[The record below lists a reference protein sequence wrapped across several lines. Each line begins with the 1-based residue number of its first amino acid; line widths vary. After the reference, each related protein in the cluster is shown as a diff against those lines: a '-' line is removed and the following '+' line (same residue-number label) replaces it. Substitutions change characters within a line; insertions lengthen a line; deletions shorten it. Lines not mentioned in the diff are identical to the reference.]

1 MVAHHISMVAVQA
14 ETARLTTPGMPA
26 AGAQRLSAIG
36 DTARSA
42 LTEMRRLLGVL
53 REDAQDDAAEREPTA
68 RPRNSSTTSSTR
80 RATLPER
87 APA

>member
-1 MVAHHISMVAVQA
+1 
-14 ETARLTTPGMPA
+14 MPA

-53 REDAQDDAAEREPTA
+53 REDADADTPTCGPSPA
-68 RPRNSSTTSSTR
+68 SSSSTSCSTR
-80 RATLPER
+80 HATHPVR